1 MRTKRSLF
9 SLGGLVAVLTLLLAG
24 CGATTSTPVTL
35 TFWYTESGSQAA
47 AVKDLIIKFEQQ
59 NPSITINGRQVANT
73 QAHDLYLTAVKQSK
87 APDVLS
93 AEIGWSN
100 EFAAAGDLYDIT
112 SSVSSTGKS
121 DYLAAPL
128 AATTYKGKIYGLPQD
143 ADFLV
148 LYYNKA
154 MLTAGG
160 IATAPTTWDQ
170 FDAANKALTK
180 NGKYGWAWQGSA
192 YDMQQFLYSFGGG
205 LINTSGATP
214 QVIVN
219 NANSIKGLTFFKQEL
234 IYAPKP
240 DYSSGATV
248 TAPGYSDAK
257 TSAFSGF
264 ASGTA
269 AMFMGNASDYTT
281 LQAGSA
287 FSADKS
293 NLGVAAIPMD
303 ALTGNVARSPISG
316 RDYVLYK
323 NTAHPV
329 EANQFIQFMSSA
341 SSQLYL
347 ATKNG
352 ELPTRTSVYQGFQT
366 QATPT
371 MNAVAAF
378 TGTQVAPPSVKQSSM
393 LFTTTSGLD
402 ANLQKYVA
410 SQQDA
415 AVTAQNIAAGLQSL
429 LQS

>member
-1 MRTKRSLF
+1 MRTKRSFF
-9 SLGGLVAVLTLLLAG
+9 SLVGLVAVLMLLLAG
-24 CGATTSTPVTL
+24 CGVTTSTPVTL
-35 TFWYTESGSQAA
+35 SFWYTESGNQAS
-47 AVKDLIIKFEQQ
+47 AVKDLIIKFQQQ
-59 NPSITINGRQVANT
+59 NPSITVNARQVANT
-73 QAHDLYLTAVKQSK
+73 QAHDLFLTAVQQNK

-93 AEIGWSN
+93 AESGWSN

-112 SSVSSTGKS
+112 SSVSATSRS
-121 DYLAAPL
+121 DFLGAPL
-128 AATTYKGKIYGLPQD
+128 AAATYKGKVYGLPQN

-154 MLTAGG
+154 MLTAG
-160 IATAPTTWDQ
+160 AVTTAPTTWDQ
-170 FDAANKALTK
+170 FDAANKALTR
-180 NGKYGWAWQGSA
+180 NGKYGWVWQGSA

-240 DYSSGATV
+240 DYATGATV
-248 TAPGYSDAK
+248 TAPDYSDAQ
-257 TSAFSGF
+257 TSALSDF
-264 ASGTA
+264 ASGAA
-269 AMFMGNASDYTT
+269 AMFMGNASDYTA
-281 LQAGSA
+281 LQAGAA
-287 FSADKS
+287 FKGNTS

-303 ALTGNVARSPISG
+303 TLTGNVARSPISG
-316 RDYVLYK
+316 REYVLAK

-329 EANQFIQFMSSA
+329 EAAQFIQFMSSA

-347 ATKNG
+347 ATKDG
-352 ELPTRTSVYQGFQT
+352 ELPTRTSVYQDYQS

-378 TGTQVAPPSVKQSSM
+378 TGTQVAPPSVKQSSQ
-393 LFTTTSGLD
+393 LFASSSGFD

-415 AVTAQNIAAGLQSL
+415 ATTAQNIAVGLQSL

>member
-35 TFWYTESGSQAA
+35 TFWYTESGSQAS
-47 AVKDLIIKFEQQ
+47 AVKDLIIKYQQQ
-59 NPSITINGRQVANT
+59 NPSITINARQVDDT
-73 QAHDLYLTAVKQSK
+73 QAHDLYLTAVRQNK

-100 EFAAAGDLYDIT
+100 EFAADGDLYDIS
-112 SSVSSTGKS
+112 SSVSATDKS
-121 DYLAAPL
+121 DYFAALLAA
-128 AATTYKGKIYGLPQD
+128 ATYKGKIYGLPQS

-148 LYYNKA
+148 LFYNKA
-154 MLTAGG
+154 MLTANGV
-160 IATAPTTWDQ
+160 ATAPTTWDQ

-219 NANSIKGLTFFKQEL
+219 NAGSIRGLTFFKQEL

-240 DYSSGATV
+240 DYTSGATV
-248 TAPGYSDAK
+248 TAPTYSDAK
-257 TSAFSGF
+257 TSAFSDF
-264 ASGTA
+264 ASGAA
-269 AMFMGNASDYTT
+269 AMFMGNASDFTA

-303 ALTGNVARSPISG
+303 ALTGDVARSPISG
-316 RDYVLYK
+316 RDYVVAK
-323 NTAHPV
+323 NTAHPF
-329 EANQFIQFMSSA
+329 EAYSFIQFMSSA

-347 ATKNG
+347 ATKDG
-352 ELPTRTSVYQGFQT
+352 ELPTRASVYQNYQT

-371 MNAVAAF
+371 MSAVAAF
-378 TGTQVAPPSVKQSSM
+378 TGTQIAPPSIKQSSQ
-393 LFTTTSGLD
+393 LFATTTGFD
-402 ANLQKYVA
+402 ANLQKFIA

-415 AVTAQNIAAGLQSL
+415 ATTAQNIATGLQSL

>member
-1 MRTKRSLF
+1 MRTKRSLL
-9 SLGGLVAVLTLLLAG
+9 SLGGLVAILTLLLAG
-24 CGATTSTPVTL
+24 CGATTSAPVTL
-35 TFWYTESGSQAA
+35 TFWYTESGSQATA
-47 AVKDLIIKFEQQ
+47 IKDLIIKFEQQ
-59 NPSITINGRQVANT
+59 NPSITINARQVDNA
-73 QAHDLYLTAVKQSK
+73 QAHNLYLTAVQQNK
-87 APDVLS
+87 APDALS

-100 EFAAAGDLYDIT
+100 EFAAAGDLYDLT
-112 SSVSSTGKS
+112 SSVSAADKA

-128 AATTYKGKIYGLPQD
+128 AAATYKGKIYGLPQS

-154 MLTAGG
+154 MLTANGVG
-160 IATAPTTWDQ
+160 TAPTTWDQ

-214 QVIVN
+214 QVIIN
-219 NANSIKGLTFFKQEL
+219 NAGSIRGLTFFKQEL

-240 DYSSGATV
+240 DYTSGATV
-248 TAPGYSDAK
+248 TAPDFSDAK

-269 AMFMGNASDYTT
+269 AMFMGAASDFAA

-287 FSADKS
+287 FSATKS

-303 ALTGNVARSPISG
+303 TLTGDVARAPISG
-316 RDYVLYK
+316 RDYVVAK
-323 NTAHPV
+323 NTAHPF
-329 EANQFIQFMSSA
+329 EAYSFIQFMSSA

-347 ATKNG
+347 ATQNG
-352 ELPTRTSVYQGFQT
+352 ELPTRASVYQNYQT
-366 QATPT
+366 QATST

-378 TGTQVAPPSVKQSSM
+378 TGTQIAPPGIKQSSQ
-393 LFTTTSGLD
+393 LFTTTSGFD
-402 ANLQKYVA
+402 ANIQKYVA

-415 AVTAQNIAAGLQSL
+415 TTTAQNIAAELQTL
-429 LQS
+429 LQG